1 MPKEIGKVFS
11 NPIRI
16 RLIVHCGCAL
26 ERIVTHSPL
35 VYKGNKEEVDTQ
47 KLKAVKKAA
56 SVFEKSLNL
65 RLEEDE
71 YYFMAD
77 ML

>member
-1 MPKEIGKVFS
+1 MQS
-11 NPIRI
+11 S
-16 RLIVHCGCAL
+16 
-26 ERIVTHSPL
+26 RIVTHSPL